1 MTPAVEIV
9 GAGPAGL
16 AAALSVARSGG
27 RAIVSERRTEVG
39 TRFHGDFQG
48 LENWTTEGDVLE
60 ELAGLGIEPTFEHT
74 AFRECVFY
82 DPEGREHVY
91 RSAKPLWYLVR
102 RGSFPGTLDHAL
114 KEQALS
120 AGAEIRLGVA
130 RTHLPEGGIVAHGPH
145 RADAIAVGYVF
156 ETDRA
161 DVALGA
167 VSDTLAPKGYAYLL
181 IARGRGTV
189 ATCLFEDFH
198 NEKTYLERTVEF
210 FRRKAGL
217 EMKEPRPFGGYG
229 NVFSAAEP
237 RKGRLL
243 YVGEGAGF
251 QDALFGFGMRF
262 ALLSGHLAARAWVEG
277 SPGAYDRLWR
287 SRFGGLLKQAVVNR
301 YFYEKL
307 GDRGYAAFLSGVDR
321 APDGRDWLHR
331 YYAPRGLKLLLHPLA
346 RRRLARK
353 PELIVGCIEGCDC
366 TWCRCG
372 GHGGPVRLKGE
383 TGVADAPVTA
393 EASTRRER
401 VH

>member
-16 AAALSVARSGG
+16 AAALSVARRGG
-27 RAIVSERRTEVG
+27 RAVVSERHTGVG
-39 TRFHGDFQG
+39 ARFHGDFQG

-60 ELAGLGIEPTFEHT
+60 ELADLGIEPTFEHA
-74 AFRECVFY
+74 AFRECVFF
-82 DPEGREHVY
+82 DPEEREHAY
-91 RSAKPLWYLVR
+91 RSLKPLWYLVR
-102 RGSFPGTLDHAL
+102 RGAAAGSLDRSLEA
-114 KEQALS
+114 QALA
-120 AGAEIRLGVA
+120 AGVEIRFGEA

-161 DVALGA
+161 DAALGA
-167 VSDTLAPKGYAYLL
+167 VSDVLAPKGYAYLL
-181 IARGRGTV
+181 TCRGRGTV
-189 ATCLFEDFH
+189 ATCLFADFH

-210 FRRKAGL
+210 FRKKAGL
-217 EMKEPRPFGGYG
+217 EMRAPRPFGGYG

-262 ALLSGHLAARAWVEG
+262 ALLSGHLAARAWMEG
-277 SPGAYDRLWR
+277 RPWAYDRLWQR
-287 SRFGGLLKQAVVNR
+287 RFGGLLKQAVVNR

-307 GDRGYAAFLSGVDR
+307 GDRGYGAFLGGIDR

-331 YYAPRGLKLLLHPLA
+331 HYAPRGLKLLFHPLA

-353 PELIVGCIEGCDC
+353 PELVVGCIEGCDC

-372 GHGGPVRLKGE
+372 GHGGPVRVKGE
-383 TGVADAPVTA
+383 MPVAGAAATA
-393 EASTRRER
+393 EASTPHER
-401 VH
+401 AG